1 MSTVANF
8 LADAET
14 RMGKTVD
21 SLKTDLGKIRTGRAN
36 ISLLDHIKVDYYGTP
51 TAVSQVANVS
61 VTDART
67 LTVTPWEKNMVQA
80 IEKAILESDLGINPA
95 TAGTVIRLPMPPLT
109 EERRKDLVKLS
120 KVEGENSK
128 VAIRNIR
135 RDANNHIKNLLK
147 KKEISEDD
155 DKSGEE
161 SIQKLTDK
169 FVSQIDKIISE
180 KEKDIMEI

>member
-1 MSTVANF
+1 MSTVAEF

-14 RMGKTVD
+14 RMGKTVE

-36 ISLLDHIKVDYYGTP
+36 ISLLDHIKIDYYGTP
-51 TAVSQVANVS
+51 TAVSQVANVTVS
-61 VTDART
+61 DART
-67 LTVTPWEKNMVQA
+67 LTVTPWEKNMVQP
-80 IEKAILESDLGINPA
+80 IEKAIMESDLGINPA

-120 KVEGENSK
+120 KVEGENGK

-135 RDANNHIKNLLK
+135 RDANNHIKGLLK

-155 DKSGEE
+155 DKRGEE

-169 FVSQIDKIISE
+169 FVSQIDSLISG

>member
-1 MSTVANF
+1 MLPLF
-8 LADAET
+8 LFFFFFFFSFLFSFLFFFNATATTEIYTLSLHDA
-14 RMGKTVD
+14 
-21 SLKTDLGKIRTGRAN
+21 LPI
-36 ISLLDHIKVDYYGTP
+36 YYGTP
-51 TAVSQVANVS
+51 TAVSQVANVTVS
-61 VTDART
+61 DART
-67 LTVTPWEKNMVQA
+67 LTVTPWEKNMVQP
-80 IEKAILESDLGINPA
+80 IEKAIMESDLGINPA

-120 KVEGENSK
+120 KVEGENGK

-135 RDANNHIKNLLK
+135 RDANNHIKGLLK

-155 DKSGEE
+155 DKRGEE

-169 FVSQIDKIISE
+169 FVSQIDSLISG